1 MKKSIA
7 RILGMCMALI
17 LVLSL
22 AAYSNPA
29 EDEASSKDEEAAVE
43 SQESA
48 DEAESTDEAES
59 ADEAESTEETSGDDI
74 KVALCLLGPAND
86 GAWSSYAYNAVMAA

>member
-1 MKKSIA
+1 
-7 RILGMCMALI
+7 MCMALI

-48 DEAESTDEAES
+48 DEAEST
-59 ADEAESTEETSGDDI
+59 EETSGDDI

-86 GAWSSYAYNAVMAA
+86 GAWSSYAYNAVMAAQETSPTQE